1 MHRRAAIRRSLLSR
15 STFPRFTL
23 ARVRQMALIG
33 TGWSLIGLG
42 ALMSPLPGPFG
53 FPVALAGGV
62 ILLRNSADARRLFV
76 RLKRRHP
83 RLLSPVER
91 IRVKLRRR
99 RNAAKAKAA
108 ATA

>member
-1 MHRRAAIRRSLLSR
+1 MHRRATIRRSLLARPAFS
-15 STFPRFTL
+15 SPTL
-23 ARVRQMALIG
+23 ARVRQLALIG

-91 IRVKLRRR
+91 IRVKLRHR
-99 RNAAKAKAA
+99 RNAARAKAA
-108 ATA
+108 ASA

>member
-1 MHRRAAIRRSLLSR
+1 MHRRATIRRPS
-15 STFPRFTL
+15 L
-23 ARVRQMALIG
+23 ARAKQLALIG

-62 ILLRNSADARRLFV
+62 ILLRNSASARRLFV

-99 RNAAKAKAA
+99 RNAAAV
-108 ATA
+108 

>member
-1 MHRRAAIRRSLLSR
+1 MHRRAIIRRSLLAR
-15 STFPRFTL
+15 STFPRPTL
-23 ARVRQMALIG
+23 ARVRQLALIG

-62 ILLRNSADARRLFV
+62 ILLRNSANARRLFV

-91 IRVKLRRR
+91 IRVKLRHR
-99 RNAAKAKAA
+99 RNAAKAKVT

>member
-1 MHRRAAIRRSLLSR
+1 MHRRAAIPRSLLTR
-15 STFPRFTL
+15 PTL
-23 ARVRQMALIG
+23 ARVRQLALIG

-62 ILLRNSADARRLFV
+62 ILLRNSAGARRLFV

-91 IRVKLRRR
+91 IRVKLRHRR
-99 RNAAKAKAA
+99 HAARAKATAA
-108 ATA
+108 A

>member
-1 MHRRAAIRRSLLSR
+1 MHRRATIRRPQFVRSLFVR
-15 STFPRFTL
+15 PGL
-23 ARVRQMALIG
+23 ARVRQLALIG

-62 ILLRNSADARRLFV
+62 ILLRNSANARRLFV

-91 IRVKLRRR
+91 IRIKLRRR
-99 RNAAKAKAA
+99 RNAARAA

>member
-1 MHRRAAIRRSLLSR
+1 MHRRATIRRPS
-15 STFPRFTL
+15 L
-23 ARVRQMALIG
+23 ARAKQLALIG

-53 FPVALAGGV
+53 FPVALAGGA
-62 ILLRNSADARRLFV
+62 ILLRNSASARRLFV

-91 IRVKLRRR
+91 IRVKLRHR
-99 RNAAKAKAA
+99 RNAAAM
-108 ATA
+108 

>member
-1 MHRRAAIRRSLLSR
+1 MHRRATIRRSLLAR
-15 STFPRFTL
+15 PTL
-23 ARVRQMALIG
+23 ARVRQLALIG

-62 ILLRNSADARRLFV
+62 ILLRNSAGARRLFV

-83 RLLSPVER
+83 RLLGPVER
-91 IRVKLRRR
+91 IRVKLRHR
-99 RNAAKAKAA
+99 RNAARAKSERAKAA

>member
-1 MHRRAAIRRSLLSR
+1 MHRRAAIPRSLLAR
-15 STFPRFTL
+15 PTLARPTL
-23 ARVRQMALIG
+23 ARVRQLALIG

-91 IRVKLRRR
+91 IRIKLRHRR
-99 RNAAKAKAA
+99 KAARAKAA

>member
-1 MHRRAAIRRSLLSR
+1 MHRRATIRRSLLARPAFS
-15 STFPRFTL
+15 SPTL
-23 ARVRQMALIG
+23 ARVRQLALIG

-91 IRVKLRRR
+91 LRVKLRHR
-99 RNAAKAKAA
+99 RNAARAKAA
-108 ATA
+108 ASA

>member
-1 MHRRAAIRRSLLSR
+1 MHRRATVRRPS
-15 STFPRFTL
+15 L
-23 ARVRQMALIG
+23 ARAKQLALIG

-62 ILLRNSADARRLFV
+62 ILLRNSASARRLFV

-99 RNAAKAKAA
+99 RNAAAV
-108 ATA
+108 